1 LVQKYNFAVTNAK
14 SREKLVTNVCETCI
28 TVFDAE
34 FVVHLWFVYSK
45 FLKCS
50 SNYPSVICLQIQIC
64 TAL

>member
-1 LVQKYNFAVTNAK
+1 
-14 SREKLVTNVCETCI
+14 VTNVCETCI